1 MKYNQDTKRK
11 AKW

>member
-1 MKYNQDTKRK
+1 MKYYQDTKRK